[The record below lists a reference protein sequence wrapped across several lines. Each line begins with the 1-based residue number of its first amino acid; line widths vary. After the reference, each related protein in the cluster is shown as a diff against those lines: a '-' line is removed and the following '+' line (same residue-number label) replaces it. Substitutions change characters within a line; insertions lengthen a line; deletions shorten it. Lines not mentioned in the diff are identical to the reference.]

1 MDSWYSRRIGRRR
14 TWLLP
19 TQMMCGLLMIASAPS
34 IDHYLGDPV
43 PAQMSQSSNDAREGD
58 KGVLN
63 VSALT
68 GTFLLLYL
76 LMATQDIA
84 VDGWALNMLQRRNV
98 GWASTCNSTGQTLG
112 YTLSFIVFMALNN
125 DAFSAQ
131 VRAAVGISE
140 PPLAARSQGNP
151 LLTLGSFMAFWG
163 WVFAGCT
170 VFIFVFKPENPSG
183 TASKVEYRMTSV
195 GEDEAWELE
204 GEEQHQGEMS
214 IVQTYA
220 CMADVVRLSPV
231 RDLALLLLTG
241 PFL

>member
-1 MDSWYSRRIGRRR
+1 M
-14 TWLLP
+14 
-19 TQMMCGLLMIASAPS
+19 
-34 IDHYLGDPV
+34 
-43 PAQMSQSSNDAREGD
+43 
-58 KGVLN
+58 
-63 VSALT
+63 
-68 GTFLLLYL
+68 FLVLYL

-131 VRAAVGISE
+131 VRAAVGISQ

-183 TASKVEYRMTSV
+183 TASKGGYRMTSV
-195 GEDEAWELE
+195 GGEDEAWELE
-204 GEEQHQGEMS
+204 GEEQDQAEMS

-220 CMADVVRLSPV
+220 CMADVMRLSPV
-231 RDLALLLLTG
+231 RHLALLLLTG
-241 PFL
+241 PFLCCSISGV